1 MVNTSLKWWTLYTS
15 NKSNLQRFLAKPTN
29 YNHHNYFKPLLP
41 SPPPSFQKK
50 LTLLSRHHHRYFE
63 NFLKKRK
70 RKRKEKT
77 IARFAASPPRLSS
90 TPRMNLYDKYVELR
104 VMCNCWQEK
113 RKEKRGGTIEN
124 FENGEPRENA
134 YRESSPLSVV
144 DGRVVQGLN
153 DEYTDRCRLKW
164 KKDKPRARCVCKR
177 RERERESER
186 EVGKKV
192 ESGEKDTTETRSLKE
207 SGSDGAQTFSLSLAE
222 VFRRFHGSA

>member
-1 MVNTSLKWWTLYTS
+1 MNLISLTCKDSSS
-15 NKSNLQRFLAKPTN
+15 NPSI
-29 YNHHNYFKPLLP
+29 NHHNYFKPLL
-41 SPPPSFQKK
+41 PSFQKK

-104 VMCNCWQEK
+104 VMYNCWQEK
-113 RKEKRGGTIEN
+113 RKERKGGTIEN

-177 RERERESER
+177 RERERERMREKWEKKWKVEERIRQRR
-186 EVGKKV
+186 EVWKRVAVMAHKL
-192 ESGEKDTTETRSLKE
+192 SLFLSLK
-207 SGSDGAQTFSLSLAE
+207 FSAGFTARPSL
-222 VFRRFHGSA
+222 VSLLT